1 MKKNMFEGK
10 GTQKDSNSKDA
21 KGEDMGIKASEHKLL
36 KR

>member
-10 GTQKDSNSKDA
+10 ETQKDSNLKDA
-21 KGEDMGIKASEHKLL
+21 EGEDIGIKASEHKLL